1 MTYFWLELA
10 FILIVACVWA
20 LCVRGAIRVH
30 RDLRYSHNSDYRR
43 ALTVTVNLI
52 LLVAT
57 IVAVGIISGILL
69 LWSK

>member
-10 FILIVACVWA
+10 FVVIVACIWV
-20 LCVRGAIRVH
+20 LSVRGAIRVH

-52 LLVAT
+52 LLLAT
-57 IVAVGIISGILL
+57 IIAAVAISGVLL